1 MSDGLVD
8 GPFPALPRDLQART
22 FWEFGS
28 AEEHFKYRDAVMAA
42 WPHGN
47 FPVFERHNHMKFQ
60 IKDPQ
65 GFADMLAHVM
75 ETGEMPE
82 LPFCR

>member
-1 MSDGLVD
+1 MSDSLVN

-28 AEEHFKYRDAVMAA
+28 AEEHFKYRDAVMNA

-47 FPVFERHNHMKFQ
+47 FPVFEGHDHMEFQ

-65 GFADMLAHVM
+65 GFADMLVCVM
-75 ETGEMPE
+75 ETGELPE